1 MVANNILEPDTAAL
15 PAPAGS
21 GSANTE
27 SVRLSK
33 AREKSLAFATLPPEP
48 GKRAGV
54 WAKPVSHD
62 GARGPM
68 WWLLGAH
75 GGAGVSTLAHQLA
88 PAGDCQ
94 REWPAVLGDESP
106 FVVLVARE
114 TIPGLERAH
123 DLLRQY
129 HCGQAGPG
137 RVILLGLITVAAQPG
152 SMPAPVR
159 RHRRVIADLVP
170 EDGLWRVEWSRDAV
184 LSPLGELPIWT
195 PGDLAPAKGRDRL
208 APVRE
213 LGEHLFATITA
224 LVGGPGP
231 KTEGAQSC

>member
-1 MVANNILEPDTAAL
+1 MAPD
-15 PAPAGS
+15 PA
-21 GSANTE
+21 
-27 SVRLSK
+27 R
-33 AREKSLAFATLPPEP
+33 
-48 GKRAGV
+48 RAGV
-54 WAKPVSHD
+54 WCKPVSHS
-62 GARGPM
+62 GSRAPL
-68 WWLLGAH
+68 WWLLGCH

-137 RVILLGLITVAAQPG
+137 RVLLLGLITVAAQPG

-159 RHRRVIADLVP
+159 RYRNVISDLIP
-170 EDGLWRVEWSRDAV
+170 DGGGLWRLGWDRTANLTS
-184 LSPLGELPIWT
+184 LGELPVWT
-195 PGDLAPAKGRDRL
+195 PGDHPPAKGRDRL
-208 APVRE
+208 EAVRE
-213 LGEHLFATITA
+213 LGEQLLAAITA
-224 LVGGPGP
+224 LLGGPHSP
-231 KTEGAQSC
+231 TP